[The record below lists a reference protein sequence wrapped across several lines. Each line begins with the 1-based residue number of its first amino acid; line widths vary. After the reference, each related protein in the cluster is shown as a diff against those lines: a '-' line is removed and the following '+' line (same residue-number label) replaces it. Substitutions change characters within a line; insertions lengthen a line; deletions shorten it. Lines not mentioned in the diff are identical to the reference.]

1 MFVYGWSVLE
11 LRFGVLSLSFYPIDC
26 SKSRDR
32 LFSPVAWIYVV
43 IRDGLASYAV
53 DDWFDSC
60 VISSLTI
67 DN

>member
-1 MFVYGWSVLE
+1 MVSFRVKIC
-11 LRFGVLSLSFYPIDC
+11 VLSLSFYPIDC